1 MSKQHDSFILRAAV
15 ALALVA
21 GSAGSALAQQAAA
34 SAGGLEEVIVSATRR
49 ESNLQSTPIAVS
61 ALDQGLITEVSP
73 QTISDLAAFVPNFSA
88 AKVNGFN
95 AASFAMRGVGQTDII
110 VYTEAPVGVI
120 VDDFVMPNVQ
130 TQILDAFDV
139 SSIEVLRGP
148 QGTLFGKNTTGGA
161 VVVHTKQ
168 AELNTW
174 SSEAQ
179 VQFGTP
185 DVSLRNIQAAVN
197 IPLLTDKLALRVV
210 VSDEQVAGYMRNN
223 ASSTFATPY
232 AQYGGTEVAPGVFLG
247 SYKGNG
253 ARVGGTDVLS
263 GRVKLNWQVTDDL
276 SAKLQYEQVRDRS
289 DTPAAVN
296 TSPAGTVFSLLGLQ
310 ANCTERDPLNCAGMD
325 NRAGYLLDVQKGH
338 HVDTDGVYANID
350 WKTSA
355 GTLTLDGGY
364 RSQDSSLPS
373 DYTGTVGPVSV
384 FDANRSDIRK
394 TYQYEARFASKDIG
408 PINYVVGAFYQHD
421 DTKFCVAQVL
431 GLYDLFFVPTPAGT
445 SPGGFNNNPQ
455 VMCNAQK
462 STSQAVYGELN
473 WKTTDKMTVTL
484 GARYTQDKK
493 DFIAREQLFVQ
504 QLNGSPSAGPCGA
517 LEVRDSEGNVV
528 LPLCPVDPS
537 LTWDKL
543 PGGLMGGADFNKY
556 ALGVVRSS
564 HDWSSPTYRLLVS
577 YQFTP
582 DLFGYGSFSHGYKAG
597 GYNDQI
603 GTSGIP
609 VTADELRP
617 TNPEKADSFEVGM
630 KAEFMDHRIRV
641 NEAAFYVKYKDAIRQ
656 VVVPATNASGQAGE
670 ETLFRNAAS
679 MTVYGLENEITA
691 KLSDHLTLRLPASYQ
706 HCKYDSFTSDGATF
720 DLTTIPPARCPEYT
734 ATVALSWRGG
744 PVSVEGSAN
753 YQSKNL
759 DTFSIANTAPWAQT
773 FLDARTLVDASVTFH
788 GENDQWHVKVL
799 GRNLTDK
806 RYVASSQN
814 VDPLWIWTLY
824 GEPRYFGVEYGV
836 KFGKR

>member
-1 MSKQHDSFILRAAV
+1 V

-61 ALDQGLITEVSP
+61 ALDQGLIAQVSP
-73 QTISDLAAFVPNFSA
+73 QTISDLAAYVPNFSA

-110 VYTEAPVGVI
+110 VYSEAPVGVI

-232 AQYGGTEVAPGVFLG
+232 AQYGGTEVQPGVFLG

-276 SAKLQYEQVRDRS
+276 SAKFQYEQVRDRS

-310 ANCTERDPLNCAGMD
+310 ANCTEHDPLNCAGMD
-325 NRAGYLLDVQKGH
+325 NRAGYLLDIQKGH
-338 HVDTDGVYANID
+338 QVDTDGVYANID

-384 FDANRSDIRK
+384 FDANRSDVRK

-421 DTKFCVAQVL
+421 DTKFCVSQVL
-431 GLYDLFFVPTPAGT
+431 GLYDLVFIPTPDGT
-445 SPGGFNNNPQ
+445 AAGGFNNNPQ

-462 STSQAVYGELN
+462 ATSQAAYGELN
-473 WKTTDKMTVTL
+473 WKATDKMTVTL

-504 QLNGSPSAGPCGA
+504 QLTNPASVGPCTM
-517 LEVRDSEGNVV
+517 VT
-528 LPLCPVDPS
+528 CPIDAS
-537 LTWDKL
+537 FTWDKL
-543 PGGLMGGADFNKY
+543 PGGLMGAADFNKY
-556 ALGVVRSS
+556 PLGVARDS
-564 HDWSSPTYRLLVS
+564 HDWSSPTYRLMVS

-582 DLFGYGSFSHGYKAG
+582 DVFGYGSFSHGYKAG
-597 GYNDQI
+597 GYNDQV
-603 GTSGIP
+603 GTTGTPI
-609 VTADELRP
+609 TALELIP

-630 KAEFMDHRIRV
+630 KAELMDHRIRI

-656 VVVPATNASGQAGE
+656 GVVPKINAFGAPGE
-670 ETLFRNAAS
+670 ETLFFNAAS
-679 MTVYGLENEITA
+679 MTVYGIENELTA
-691 KLSDHLTLRLPASYQ
+691 KLSNHLTLRLPASYQ
-706 HCKYDSFTSDGATF
+706 HCKYDSFTIPGATF
-720 DLTTIPPARCPEYT
+720 DLTTTSPARCPEYT
-734 ATVALSWRGG
+734 ATVALAWSGG
-744 PVSVEGSAN
+744 QVTVEGSLN

-773 FLDARTLVDASVTFH
+773 FIDARTLADASVTYH
-788 GENDQWHVKVL
+788 GEGDNWHVKVL

-824 GEPRYFGVEYGV
+824 GEPRYLGIEYGV
-836 KFGKR
+836 KFGKH